1 MPHHKAI
8 VNLQYVDTTSFVVI
22 AVTAS
27 SVVTAVETSFVTTA
41 VTTNLV
47 VTGIGPNVTTKLVVT
62 LQLTWS

>member
-47 VTGIGPNVTTKLVVT
+47 AGIGPNVTTKLVVT